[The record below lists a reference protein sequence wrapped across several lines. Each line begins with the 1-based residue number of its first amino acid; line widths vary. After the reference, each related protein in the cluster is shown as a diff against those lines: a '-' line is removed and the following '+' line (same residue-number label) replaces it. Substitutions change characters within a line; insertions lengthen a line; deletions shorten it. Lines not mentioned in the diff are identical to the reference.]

1 MKEDNKNNQRPNKIR
16 RTHGEDVT
24 KQGMIH
30 LKPSPKGLLGVD
42 EKVWATLDEKVKSFI
57 QQYNSNVKH
66 NEPTSNIEKPQ
77 NVMIKPRQ
85 NETFNSNESSTKTNS
100 PQRNANKNSKKIT
113 FHVNDSKANGE
124 DNS

>member
-1 MKEDNKNNQRPNKIR
+1 MKEDNRNNQCQSKIHH
-16 RTHGEDVT
+16 THGEDVN
-24 KQGMIH
+24 KHEMIQ

-66 NEPTSNIEKPQ
+66 NEPTSNINKPQ

-85 NETFNSNESSTKTNS
+85 NETFNSDESSTKPNS

-113 FHVNDSKANGE
+113 FHVNDSKVNHE
-124 DNS
+124 YDS